1 MSAPQP
7 RILETYNSLTDKH
20 LVGYFSNARI
30 RRHLQK
36 SGLISRSGRIIPEK
50 EYRLNAIR
58 RDHQRHVQGCL
69 ADAIYHKVLDIE
81 HHHQLGI
88 NRRLDCSARKETMES
103 AKIERLM
110 GQVSPMYAPH
120 PPVAPRNHHAL
131 CPLVSG
137 ERTGRSL
144 RRGPRLRFDYG
155 DGRYYFRAK
164 EPPVSKRQSSE
175 LKFRNPM
182 DYMSGASPYRPSKR
196 RRRRAAPVPPP
207 RPHVGDRCI
216 PGIRRGLP
224 VERWF
229 HSTTG
234 FNEQF
239 LINNTN
245 GFPKSPLCSNALVT
259 MIYLGKSKHVSLRDH
274 KDEIKVYQQ
283 YCGTENICVYK
294 GDLLE
299 GDTFQFISKRYLGYP
314 FSLTFFLNGLQV
326 DRLSS
331 CCEYRG
337 FQTKR
342 PCRLQRRNTYFRVLH
357 VAGAPPCYRCF
368 LAMGLDKKLYPPK
381 KKLKFYSRAHMCSCS
396 PYCAHSQPCDSNVL
410 PKSIE
415 DSVSLTIASQ
425 EDSVD
430 TIDETLDSEQ
440 ECCEE
445 EEEEEEGEEI
455 EGEIGEVE
463 EEAQTEDRSFVETEG
478 TAQETTTQETTSES
492 EYDEDFEDVEVNE
505 EGQIGDQMN
514 GMSKSSSNDK
524 NRNIDYGKESE
535 TSSQKALQAS
545 DSEKDKRYS
554 DDRDC
559 EDDLPERRPADSL
572 SSMSTQCSTETDSQ
586 AEMKA
591 DHGNCKEDCNIKST
605 SDSAAH
611 AHCGNENG
619 EKKLLRVE
627 ENQENSALKQK
638 GIDEADKTKP
648 EDLTAREDTRIFHEN
663 IRAMQHQNPEV
674 NGEFKQTG
682 SGESNMNE
690 EEERPPVP
698 WESRVLSKEDGNE
711 EPPWHE
717 EGGVF
722 EDCKPVQEETAKA
735 TGNDHPVNSDPE
747 PGDLCANEEEKNAAN
762 TEHSASGAD
771 GRLLAE
777 GRRSLD
783 VQEAAARA
791 GEATGPGQAPEQ
803 DGAAGGDAGSGE
815 AAGKAAGAGDALPQA
830 GTGAALG
837 ESAPEEGTVAQER
850 PPGKGTGPAVEL
862 GTEGSPG
869 EQQVLAEGMDREVV
883 ALGKAAAGT
892 EGSPGEQQVLAEGM
906 DREVA
911 LGKAAAGTEG
921 SPGEQQVLA
930 EGMDREVVA
939 LGKAV
944 ELGTEGSPG
953 EQQVLAEGMDREVV
967 ALGKA
972 VELGTEGS
980 AGEQEVLA
988 EGMDREVALGNAV
1001 ELGTEGSPGEQ
1012 QVLAEGMDREVALGK
1027 AAAGTEGS
1035 PGEQQV
1041 LAEGMDREVV
1051 ALGKAA
1057 AGTEGPAG
1065 ALPGGE
1071 AHRAVP
1077 QGQEGA
1083 GGTAEEEAA
1092 DEGRKGAGGPPAEEE
1107 VGEPVSEA
1115 GEPLGQGGSAGK
1127 DTTVAAVSEGED
1139 AGEDADVA
1147 ATHGNARAVGP
1158 EGEKAVEEDFS
1169 EGEEALG
1176 KPGAL
1181 WEAPG
1186 DMEAGEAMSGGE
1198 GFVKPSQFSQLKVSE
1213 EEWMEMGKA
1222 VPGAAAA
1229 LESAQALQRVED
1241 TREESVEADKGPALE
1256 VAPGLG
1262 ALGGARGDPVTEG
1275 SSQVEETLAVQEEE
1289 GAAEALWSGNPS
1301 EGSEAETERAVEG
1314 NPEGEAVGGSAGAAG
1329 AGSEDEEEATDGAAG
1344 SEEPAAGTEGWLRCG
1359 QAGGQGRCPGEG
1371 AAAGPC
1377 GSRAG
1382 EPGLVAI
1389 AVLGGQAGPAALPG
1403 AGGLGTGA
1411 VAQAGVTG
1419 AAPGAQSGA
1428 GAQPVSAAGGEP
1440 GGAGEGPAGA
1450 PAAAGPEGKREA
1462 AAGGEARAAGPAGAR
1477 RPEPG
1482 TEPLGHAGGLG
1493 AGALGEQAAAE
1504 TAPSSPGHGGVAA
1517 RARGAGGE
1525 GLCPGTPPQPAAT
1538 GTARGRHGRQEPG
1551 MERDAG
1557 QAGDEQPSAPEN
1569 TREGEVAAVSASAGP
1584 AEQRKD
1590 GPVGGSPSVP
1600 AAADGGDRSCSSRQ
1614 DSANPDPLIM
1624 SSEEDGE
1631 ETLL

>member
-455 EGEIGEVE
+455 EGEIGEEVE

-591 DHGNCKEDCNIKST
+591 DHRNFKEDCNIKST

-791 GEATGPGQAPEQ
+791 GEATGPGQALEQ

-869 EQQVLAEGMDREVV
+869 EQQVLAG
-883 ALGKAAAGT
+883 
-892 EGSPGEQQVLAEGM
+892 GM

-911 LGKAAAGTEG
+911 LGKAAAGTE
-921 SPGEQQVLA
+921 
-930 EGMDREVVA
+930 R
-939 LGKAV
+939 
-944 ELGTEGSPG
+944 
-953 EQQVLAEGMDREVV
+953 
-967 ALGKA
+967 
-972 VELGTEGS
+972 
-980 AGEQEVLA
+980 
-988 EGMDREVALGNAV
+988 
-1001 ELGTEGSPGEQ
+1001 
-1012 QVLAEGMDREVALGK
+1012 
-1027 AAAGTEGS
+1027 
-1035 PGEQQV
+1035 
-1041 LAEGMDREVV
+1041 
-1051 ALGKAA
+1051 
-1057 AGTEGPAG
+1057 PAG

-1186 DMEAGEAMSGGE
+1186 DMETGEAMSGGE

-1314 NPEGEAVGGSAGAAG
+1314 KPEGEAVGGSAGAAG

-1389 AVLGGQAGPAALPG
+1389 AVLGGQAGPGALPG

-1411 VAQAGVTG
+1411 MAQAGVTG

>member
-88 NRRLDCSARKETMES
+88 NRRLDCSARKETMQS

-110 GQVSPMYAPH
+110 GQVSPLYAPH

-164 EPPVSKRQSSE
+164 EPPVSKVEIYPLLGGAAAGSVSKASKQKCHALQHYQQFACGRQSSE

-381 KKLKFYSRAHMCSCS
+381 KKLKFYSRPHMCSCS
-396 PYCAHSQPCDSNVL
+396 PYCAHSEPCDSNMP

-430 TIDETLDSEQ
+430 TIDETVDSEQ

-445 EEEEEEGEEI
+445 EEEEEEEGEEI
-455 EGEIGEVE
+455 EAEEVE

-478 TAQETTTQETTSES
+478 TTQETTTQGTTSES
-492 EYDEDFEDVEVNE
+492 EYDEDFEDEEVNE

-524 NRNIDYGKESE
+524 NHNLDYGKKTE

-545 DSEKDKRYS
+545 DSEKDRSGRYS
-554 DDRDC
+554 DDRDS

-572 SSMSTQCSTETDSQ
+572 SSMSTQCSAETDSQ

-591 DHGNCKEDCNIKST
+591 DHENCKEDCNIKST

-627 ENQENSALKQK
+627 ENQENSALEKK

-682 SGESNMNE
+682 SGESDMNE

-698 WESRVLSKEDGNE
+698 WDSRVLSKEDGNE
-711 EPPWHE
+711 EPPWRE

-747 PGDLCANEEEKNAAN
+747 PGDLCANEEEKNVAN
-762 TEHSASGAD
+762 TEHGASGAAD
-771 GRLLAE
+771 GRLLAG

-837 ESAPEEGTVAQER
+837 ESAPEEGTEAQER
-850 PPGKGTGPAVEL
+850 PRGEGTGPAVEL
-862 GTEGSPG
+862 GTEGP
-869 EQQVLAEGMDREVV
+869 
-883 ALGKAAAGT
+883 
-892 EGSPGEQQVLAEGM
+892 
-906 DREVA
+906 
-911 LGKAAAGTEG
+911 
-921 SPGEQQVLA
+921 
-930 EGMDREVVA
+930 
-939 LGKAV
+939 
-944 ELGTEGSPG
+944 
-953 EQQVLAEGMDREVV
+953 
-967 ALGKA
+967 
-972 VELGTEGS
+972 
-980 AGEQEVLA
+980 AGEQRVLE
-988 EGMDREVALGNAV
+988 EGTDRE
-1001 ELGTEGSPGEQ
+1001 
-1012 QVLAEGMDREVALGK
+1012 
-1027 AAAGTEGS
+1027 
-1035 PGEQQV
+1035 
-1041 LAEGMDREVV
+1041 V

-1077 QGQEGA
+1077 QGQDGA
-1083 GGTAEEEAA
+1083 GGTAEVEAA
-1092 DEGRKGAGGPPAEEE
+1092 DEGLKGAEEE

-1115 GEPLGQGGSAGK
+1115 GESLGQGGSAGK

-1139 AGEDADVA
+1139 AGEDAGVA
-1147 ATHGNARAVGP
+1147 ATDGNARAVGP
-1158 EGEKAVEEDFS
+1158 EGVKAVDEDFS

-1181 WEAPG
+1181 WEALG
-1186 DMEAGEAMSGGE
+1186 DMETGEVMSGGK
-1198 GFVKPSQFSQLKVSE
+1198 GFVKPSQFSQLKGSE
-1213 EEWMEMGKA
+1213 KEWLEMGKA

-1241 TREESVEADKGPALE
+1241 ARAESVEADKGPALE

-1262 ALGGARGDPVTEG
+1262 ALGAARGDPVTEG
-1275 SSQVEETLAVQEEE
+1275 SSQVEETRAVQEE

-1301 EGSEAETERAVEG
+1301 EGSEAETERAVG
-1314 NPEGEAVGGSAGAAG
+1314 GKPEGEAAGGSAGAAG
-1329 AGSEDEEEATDGAAG
+1329 AGSGHEEEATDGAAG
-1344 SEEPAAGTEGWLRCG
+1344 SEEPAAGAEGWLRCG
-1359 QAGGQGRCPGEG
+1359 QVGGQGRCPGE
-1371 AAAGPC
+1371 
-1377 GSRAG
+1377 G

-1389 AVLGGQAGPAALPG
+1389 AVLGGQAGPGALPGAPAGPGEPAMPAGPAVPG

-1411 VAQAGVTG
+1411 MAQAGVAA
-1419 AAPGAQSGA
+1419 AAPGAQGGA
-1428 GAQPVSAAGGEP
+1428 GAQPVSAAGREP

-1450 PAAAGPEGKREA
+1450 PAAAGPEGQREA

-1477 RPEPG
+1477 QPEPG
-1482 TEPLGHAGGLG
+1482 TEPLGHPAGLG
-1493 AGALGEQAAAE
+1493 AGALGEQAAAQ
-1504 TAPSSPGHGGVAA
+1504 TPPSGPGHGGVAA

-1538 GTARGRHGRQEPG
+1538 GTARGGHGRQEPG

-1569 TREGEVAAVSASAGP
+1569 SREGEVAAVSASAGP
-1584 AEQRKD
+1584 AAAAAEPRKD
-1590 GPVGGSPSVP
+1590 GPVGGSP
-1600 AAADGGDRSCSSRQ
+1600 AAADGGDRSRSSRQ

>member
-455 EGEIGEVE
+455 EGEIGEEVE

-559 EDDLPERRPADSL
+559 EDDLP
-572 SSMSTQCSTETDSQ
+572 
-586 AEMKA
+586 
-591 DHGNCKEDCNIKST
+591 
-605 SDSAAH
+605 
-611 AHCGNENG
+611 
-619 EKKLLRVE
+619 
-627 ENQENSALKQK
+627 
-638 GIDEADKTKP
+638 
-648 EDLTAREDTRIFHEN
+648 
-663 IRAMQHQNPEV
+663 
-674 NGEFKQTG
+674 
-682 SGESNMNE
+682 
-690 EEERPPVP
+690 
-698 WESRVLSKEDGNE
+698 
-711 EPPWHE
+711 
-717 EGGVF
+717 VF

-762 TEHSASGAD
+762 TEHSASGAAD

-791 GEATGPGQAPEQ
+791 GEATGPGQALEQ

-869 EQQVLAEGMDREVV
+869 EQQVLAG
-883 ALGKAAAGT
+883 
-892 EGSPGEQQVLAEGM
+892 GM

-911 LGKAAAGTEG
+911 LGKAAAGTE
-921 SPGEQQVLA
+921 
-930 EGMDREVVA
+930 R
-939 LGKAV
+939 
-944 ELGTEGSPG
+944 
-953 EQQVLAEGMDREVV
+953 
-967 ALGKA
+967 
-972 VELGTEGS
+972 
-980 AGEQEVLA
+980 
-988 EGMDREVALGNAV
+988 
-1001 ELGTEGSPGEQ
+1001 
-1012 QVLAEGMDREVALGK
+1012 
-1027 AAAGTEGS
+1027 
-1035 PGEQQV
+1035 
-1041 LAEGMDREVV
+1041 
-1051 ALGKAA
+1051 
-1057 AGTEGPAG
+1057 PAG

-1186 DMEAGEAMSGGE
+1186 DMETGEAMSGGE

-1314 NPEGEAVGGSAGAAG
+1314 KPEGEAVGGSAGAAG

-1389 AVLGGQAGPAALPG
+1389 AVLGGQAGPGALPG

-1411 VAQAGVTG
+1411 MAQAGVTG